1 MSDPS
6 VTSARPSSGRR
17 KFLKLVGG
25 GIVVAATGAGV
36 FAATRTPSKAL
47 EPWKLAIGT
56 DAPVDPRRIILSH
69 AILAPNPHN
78 RQPWLADL
86 SRDGEITLF
95 CDLERRLPHTDPF
108 DRQIT
113 IGLGCFLELADITA
127 RQIGY
132 RTDINLFP
140 KGEGQPRL
148 DESPVARIVLT
159 KDEAVSRDPLF
170 AQIFDRR
177 SAKDPYDAGK
187 SVSAESVQEILSV
200 VDGPSLTGSV
210 LDEQNAADL
219 RKLAWDAME
228 TELRTYRTA
237 KESIDL
243 LRIGKKQIE
252 ANPDGIDLGGAFFE
266 VANALGM
273 MNREE
278 FLDTN
283 STAFQQQMSGIREPF
298 QTANGFVYVKSL
310 GNRRTSQIA
319 AGRAYVRINLK
330 ATELG
335 VAMQPWSQA
344 LQEFEEVKPYYDAI
358 RGKLGIADNETLQ
371 MFARIGYAERPGP
384 SPRWGYETRI
394 RNL

>member
-1 MSDPS
+1 MPDPTEMS
-6 VTSARPSSGRR
+6 AHPSSGRR

-25 GIVVAATGAGV
+25 GILVAATGAGV
-36 FAATRTPSKAL
+36 FAATRTPTRAL

-86 SRDGEITLF
+86 SRDGEIMLF

-113 IGLGCFLELADITA
+113 VGLGCFLELADITA

-132 RTDINLFP
+132 RADINLFP

-159 KDEAVSRDPLF
+159 KDEAVVRDPLF

-177 SAKDPYDAGK
+177 SAKDPYDASK
-187 SVSAESVQEILSV
+187 FVSAETVREMLSV
-200 VDGPSLTGSV
+200 ADSASLTGSV
-210 LDEQNAADL
+210 LDDESAADL
-219 RKLAWDAME
+219 RRLAWDAME

-237 KESIDL
+237 KESVDL

-278 FLDTN
+278 FLDPD
-283 STAFQQQMSGIREPF
+283 STAFQQQMAAIREPF
-298 QTANGFVYVKSL
+298 QTANGFVYVKTV

-330 ATELG
+330 ATEVG

-344 LQEFEEVKPYYDAI
+344 LQEFQEVKPYYDEM
-358 RGKLGIADNETLQ
+358 RGKLGIAENETLQ
-371 MFARIGYAERPGP
+371 MFARIGYAGRPDP